1 MKIVV
6 DANVVIAALAKQ
18 SITKEVLLY
27 PFIDY
32 YTPGFLLEELAEH
45 EDEIMSKMHTDKP
58 GYQKALD
65 TVIKKLK
72 VVKRD
77 AYMQYLDQAREII
90 GEVDKDDVAYIAVA
104 LSIEADGVWSYD
116 PHFKRQRVVKL
127 FSTGELLSII
137 KKGD

>member
-32 YTPGFLLEELAEH
+32 YSPDFLLEELAEH
-45 EDEIMSKMHTDKP
+45 EEEIMPKMKTDRL
-58 GYQKALD
+58 GYQKALGII
-65 TVIKKLK
+65 TKKLK
-72 VVKRD
+72 IVHRD
-77 AYMQYLDQAREII
+77 AYIQYLADANKII

-116 PHFKRQRVVKL
+116 PHFKQQKAVRL
-127 FSTGELLSII
+127 FPTSELIRII
-137 KKGD
+137 KKGS